1 MLSMDNLDNFPKEN
15 RDFSNGHFSGSF
27 LKSIV
32 EFFKTAYE
40 KLSKEQRTFF
50 LIFSALVVFSGVF
63 FHPSYDRLK
72 SQVASLGDQ
81 QGTNQDGLEGLNAQ
95 TQRKYVSSI
104 IELNT
109 ASIEELQTLPGIG
122 PSKARAIVEYRKQHP
137 FTKPEDLMNVPG
149 IGQKTYEKLKE
160 RIKVENMDAQV
171 QNNAVQ
177 NVTTIEKENKDTAIK
192 QKDNE
197 IQLTQM
203 RLQNE
208 KININTA
215 TLEELQ
221 KLPGIGPAKAQAI
234 IDYRTLNGPFKN
246 IEEIKNVKGIGEK
259 TFEKLRDLIT
269 VH

>member
-1 MLSMDNLDNFPKEN
+1 MFTFGNLSYGSGPEEN
-15 RDFSNGHFSGSF
+15 RNFSDSRFSSSF
-27 LKSIV
+27 LKSIA
-32 EFFKTAYE
+32 EFFKSAYE

-50 LIFSALVVFSGVF
+50 LIFSALIVFSGVF

-72 SQVASLGDQ
+72 SQVSSLNDQ
-81 QGTNQDGLEGLNAQ
+81 QSENQNGLTAQ
-95 TQRKYVSSI
+95 TQRNYVPSI

-122 PSKARAIVEYRKQHP
+122 PAKAQAIIEYRKEHP

-160 RIKVENMDAQV
+160 RIKVENLGVQV
-171 QNNAVQ
+171 QNNTVQ
-177 NVTTIEKENKDTAIK
+177 HVTTLEKENKDESIE
-192 QKDNE
+192 QKNNE
-197 IQLTQM
+197 LQPTQVS
-203 RLQNE
+203 LSNE

-215 TLEELQ
+215 SLEELE
-221 KLPGIGPAKAQAI
+221 KLPGIGPSKAQAI
-234 IDYRTLNGPFKN
+234 IDYRTNNGPFKS

-259 TFEKLRDLIT
+259 TFEKLKDLIT